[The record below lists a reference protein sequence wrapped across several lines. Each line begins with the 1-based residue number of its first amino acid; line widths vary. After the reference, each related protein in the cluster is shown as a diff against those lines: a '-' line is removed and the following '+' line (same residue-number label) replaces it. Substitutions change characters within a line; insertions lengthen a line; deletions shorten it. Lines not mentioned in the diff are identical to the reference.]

1 LTLGAIFWKEPFM
14 AAWLVL
20 SLAIVGQTANSASAN
35 SAKADDDPREVSAIR
50 KEVSKLLRTESAATD
65 DATRRRQVQRMSEVY
80 LEVVGD
86 ERFVANPL
94 LQQQKSKLHTR
105 LLKIRDELR
114 RRQSIDQRSA
124 QRRGGVDDQGQS
136 ELAASLAT
144 HLQLAS
150 QTLGG
155 PGVVFAGASGGA
167 PIDYADDLID
177 LITETISPTHWNVN
191 GGEGS
196 IMFYRPALALVVR
209 ASSEVQ
215 NNVGGLLGGL
225 RE

>member
-1 LTLGAIFWKEPFM
+1 M

-20 SLAIVGQTANSASAN
+20 SLAVLGQTAP
-35 SAKADDDPREVSAIR
+35 ADEFREVSTIR
-50 KEVSKLLRTESAATD
+50 KEVSELLRSENVKGG
-65 DATRRRQVQRMSEVY
+65 DAERGRQVRRMSQVY
-80 LEVVGD
+80 LEIVGD
-86 ERFVANPL
+86 ERFVTNPV

-105 LLKIRDELR
+105 LLKIRDELK
-114 RRQSIDQRSA
+114 RQRSIDQRTA
-124 QRRGGVDDQGQS
+124 TKRGREAEDQQQREV
-136 ELAASLAT
+136 AASLAA

-155 PGVVFAGASGGA
+155 PAAVFEGASGGA
-167 PIDYADDLID
+167 PIDFADDLID

-215 NNVGGLLGGL
+215 SGVGGLLGGL

>member
-1 LTLGAIFWKEPFM
+1 LHLGAISGEAIM
-14 AAWLVL
+14 AAWVVL
-20 SLAIVGQTANSASAN
+20 SLALGQTAPAE
-35 SAKADDDPREVSAIR
+35 DVREVSAIR
-50 KEVSKLLRTESAATD
+50 KEVSELLRTENAKVE
-65 DATRRRQVQRMSEVY
+65 DAERGRQVRRMTKVY
-80 LEVVGD
+80 LEIVGD
-86 ERFVANPL
+86 ERFVTNPV

-105 LLKIRDELR
+105 LLKIRDELK
-114 RRQSIDQRSA
+114 RQRSIDKRTVDKHHNNDNQQQRE
-124 QRRGGVDDQGQS
+124 V
-136 ELAASLAT
+136 AASLAA
-144 HLQLAS
+144 HLELAS

-155 PGVVFAGASGGA
+155 PAAVFEGASGGA
-167 PIDYADDLID
+167 PIDFADDLID

-215 NNVGGLLGGL
+215 SGVGGLLGGL

>member
-1 LTLGAIFWKEPFM
+1 
-14 AAWLVL
+14 
-20 SLAIVGQTANSASAN
+20 
-35 SAKADDDPREVSAIR
+35 
-50 KEVSKLLRTESAATD
+50 
-65 DATRRRQVQRMSEVY
+65 MSDVY

-86 ERFVANPL
+86 DRFISNPL
-94 LQQQKSKLHTR
+94 LQQTKSKLHTR
-105 LLKIRDELR
+105 LLKIRDELK
-114 RRQSIDQRSA
+114 RQRSIDKRTVAKRRSD
-124 QRRGGVDDQGQS
+124 DDQQQR
-136 ELAASLAT
+136 EVAASLAA

-155 PGVVFAGASGGA
+155 PAAVLEGASGGA
-167 PIDYADDLID
+167 PVDFADDLID
-177 LITETISPTHWNVN
+177 LITETISPTQWNVN

-215 NNVGGLLGGL
+215 SGVGGLLGGL

>member
-1 LTLGAIFWKEPFM
+1 M
-14 AAWLVL
+14 AAWLVF
-20 SLAIVGQTANSASAN
+20 AMAVVGQSAN
-35 SAKADDDPREVSAIR
+35 STPSSAAAQVDADRDIAAIR
-50 KEVSKLLRTESAATD
+50 KEVSQLLRIDSAASD
-65 DATRRRQVQRMSEVY
+65 NADRARQLRRMCEVY
-80 LEVVGD
+80 LEVVQD
-86 ERFVANPL
+86 ERFVTNHL

-105 LLKIRDELR
+105 LIKIRDELKR
-114 RRQSIDQRSA
+114 QRSIERRSA
-124 QRRGGVDDQGQS
+124 EKSRRGEDDQQQR
-136 ELAASLAT
+136 ELAGSLAA

-155 PGVVFAGASGGA
+155 PAAVFEGATGGA

-191 GGEGS
+191 GGSGS

-215 NNVGGLLGGL
+215 GRVGDLLGGV

>member
-1 LTLGAIFWKEPFM
+1 M
-14 AAWLVL
+14 AAWLVV
-20 SLAIVGQTANSASAN
+20 AMAVVGQTADSFPATKAN
-35 SAKADDDPREVSAIR
+35 ATDDVREISAIR
-50 KEVSKLLRTESAATD
+50 KEVSELLRTESAATD
-65 DATRRRQVQRMSEVY
+65 DATRGQKVRRMADVY

-86 ERFVANPL
+86 ERFVTNPL
-94 LQQQKSKLHTR
+94 LQQTKSKLHTR
-105 LLKIRDELR
+105 LIKIRDDLKR
-114 RRQSIDQRSA
+114 RRNIDQRIVEKRRSDGDQQQ
-124 QRRGGVDDQGQS
+124 QREV
-136 ELAASLAT
+136 AASLAT

-155 PGVVFAGASGGA
+155 PAAVFEGATGGAS
-167 PIDYADDLID
+167 IDYADDLID

-215 NNVGGLLGGL
+215 SGVGGLLGGL

>member
-1 LTLGAIFWKEPFM
+1 M

-20 SLAIVGQTANSASAN
+20 TLAALGQTDRPDNV
-35 SAKADDDPREVSAIR
+35 REVSAIR
-50 KEVSKLLRTESAATD
+50 KEVSVLLRTDAKND
-65 DATRRRQVQRMSEVY
+65 DAARYRQVQRMSQVY
-80 LEVVGD
+80 LEIVGD
-86 ERFVANPL
+86 ERFVANPV
-94 LQQQKSKLHTR
+94 LQQQKSKLYTR
-105 LLKIRDELR
+105 LLKIRDELKR
-114 RRQSIDQRSA
+114 QRSTDKRA
-124 QRRGGVDDQGQS
+124 VDKRRSDDDQQRHDIAIS
-136 ELAASLAT
+136 TAN
-144 HLQLAS
+144 HLQFAS

-155 PGVVFAGASGGA
+155 PAAVFEGASGGA

-196 IMFYRPALALVVR
+196 IMFYRPVLALVVR

-215 NNVGGLLGGL
+215 SGVGGLLGGL

>member
-1 LTLGAIFWKEPFM
+1 M
-14 AAWLVL
+14 AAWLVF
-20 SLAIVGQTANSASAN
+20 SLAVLGQATNSVSTN
-35 SAKADDDPREVSAIR
+35 SKGDDPREISTIR
-50 KEVSKLLRTESAATD
+50 KEVSELLRTDAAETE
-65 DATRRRQVQRMSEVY
+65 DAARFRHVQRMSAVY
-80 LEVVGD
+80 LEIVGD
-86 ERFVANPL
+86 ERFVTNPI

-105 LLKIRDELR
+105 LLKIRDELK
-114 RRQSIDQRSA
+114 RQRSIDKRTVDKRRS
-124 QRRGGVDDQGQS
+124 GDDQQQR
-136 ELAASLAT
+136 EVAASLAA

-155 PGVVFAGASGGA
+155 PAALIESAAGGA
-167 PIDYADDLID
+167 PVDYADDLID

-215 NNVGGLLGGL
+215 SGVGGLVGAL

>member
-1 LTLGAIFWKEPFM
+1 LKEPIM
-14 AAWLVL
+14 AAWLLLTMAVVGEAAA
-20 SLAIVGQTANSASAN
+20 SNSSSATATDSSDGAREISAIR
-35 SAKADDDPREVSAIR
+35 REVSD
-50 KEVSKLLRTESAATD
+50 LLRTESALRD
-65 DATRRRQVQRMSEVY
+65 DEERSRQVRRMAEVY

-86 ERFVANPL
+86 ERFVINPL

-105 LLKIRDELR
+105 LMRIRDDLKR
-114 RRQSIDQRSA
+114 RRSAEQRGRNADDSA
-124 QRRGGVDDQGQS
+124 QREVAS
-136 ELAASLAT
+136 SLAA

-155 PGVVFAGASGGA
+155 PAAVFEGATGGG

-177 LITETISPTHWNVN
+177 LITETINPTHWNVN
-191 GGEGS
+191 GGSGS

-215 NNVGGLLGGL
+215 GRVSDLLGGL

>member
-1 LTLGAIFWKEPFM
+1 M

-20 SLAIVGQTANSASAN
+20 TLAALGQTDRPDNV
-35 SAKADDDPREVSAIR
+35 REVSAIR
-50 KEVSKLLRTESAATD
+50 KEVSALLRTEAKDD
-65 DATRRRQVQRMSEVY
+65 DAARYRQVQRMSQVY
-80 LEVVGD
+80 LEIVGD
-86 ERFVANPL
+86 ERFVSSPV

-105 LLKIRDELR
+105 LLKIRDELKR
-114 RRQSIDQRSA
+114 QRSTDKRTVDKRPTDNDQQ
-124 QRRGGVDDQGQS
+124 QR
-136 ELAASLAT
+136 EIAASMAA

-150 QTLGG
+150 QSLGG
-155 PGVVFAGASGGA
+155 PSAVFEGASGGA
-167 PIDYADDLID
+167 PVDYADDLID

-196 IMFYRPALALVVR
+196 IMFYRPVLAIVVR

-215 NNVGGLLGGL
+215 SGVGGLLGGL

>member
-1 LTLGAIFWKEPFM
+1 VI
-14 AAWLVL
+14 
-20 SLAIVGQTANSASAN
+20 GQTANSTSTSKPGDA
-35 SAKADDDPREVSAIR
+35 REISTIR
-50 KEVSKLLRTESAATD
+50 KEVSELLRTESAAED
-65 DATRRRQVQRMSEVY
+65 DATRSRQVRRMAEVY

-94 LQQQKSKLHTR
+94 LQQTKSKLHTR
-105 LLKIRDELR
+105 LLKIRDDLKR
-114 RRQSIDQRSA
+114 RRSIDQRTEEK
-124 QRRGGVDDQGQS
+124 RRSDDDQQQQR
-136 ELAASLAT
+136 EVAASLAT

-155 PGVVFAGASGGA
+155 PAMVFEGASGGA

-215 NNVGGLLGGL
+215 SGVGGLLGGL

>member
-1 LTLGAIFWKEPFM
+1 M
-14 AAWLVL
+14 AAWLVF
-20 SLAIVGQTANSASAN
+20 SLAVIGQTANSTPASKPGDA
-35 SAKADDDPREVSAIR
+35 REISTIR
-50 KEVSKLLRTESAATD
+50 KEVSELLRTESAAED
-65 DATRRRQVQRMSEVY
+65 DATRSRQVRRMAEVY

-86 ERFVANPL
+86 DRFVINPL
-94 LQQQKSKLHTR
+94 LQQTKSKLHTR
-105 LLKIRDELR
+105 LLKIRDDLKR
-114 RRQSIDQRSA
+114 RRSIDQRTVEK
-124 QRRGGVDDQGQS
+124 RRSDDDQQPQR
-136 ELAASLAT
+136 EVAASLAT

-155 PGVVFAGASGGA
+155 PAMVFEGASGGA

-215 NNVGGLLGGL
+215 SGVGGLLGGL

>member
-1 LTLGAIFWKEPFM
+1 M

-20 SLAIVGQTANSASAN
+20 TLAALGQTARP
-35 SAKADDDPREVSAIR
+35 DDDREVSTIR
-50 KEVSKLLRTESAATD
+50 KEVSDLLKTEAKRD
-65 DATRRRQVQRMSEVY
+65 DAARYRHVRRMSQIY
-80 LEVVGD
+80 LEIVGD
-86 ERFVANPL
+86 ERFVTNPV

-105 LLKIRDELR
+105 LLKIRDELK
-114 RRQSIDQRSA
+114 RQRSIDKRTGENRSNN
-124 QRRGGVDDQGQS
+124 DDQQQR
-136 ELAASLAT
+136 EVAASLAA

-155 PGVVFAGASGGA
+155 PAAVFEGAAGGA

-196 IMFYRPALALVVR
+196 IMFFRPALALVVR

-215 NNVGGLLGGL
+215 TGVGGLLGGL